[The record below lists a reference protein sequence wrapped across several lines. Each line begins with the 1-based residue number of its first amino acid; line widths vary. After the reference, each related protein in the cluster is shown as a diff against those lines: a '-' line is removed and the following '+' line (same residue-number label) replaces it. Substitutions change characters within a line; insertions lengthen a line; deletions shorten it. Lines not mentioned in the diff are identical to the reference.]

1 MDMIDERAIID
12 EKATIADHVSIGPFS
27 IIEKDVEIG
36 EGTVI
41 GPHVVIKS
49 GTRIGRHNQ
58 IHQFSSIGDSPQSVG
73 YKGEATELFIG
84 DNNIIREFT
93 TLNRG
98 TTGDLGYTKLG
109 NDNYIMAYVHLAHDC
124 VVGDHV
130 ILANGVTMGGHVR
143 VGDYAI
149 MGGFA
154 LIHQFCRVGEHSIIG
169 GGSICTKDIPPYI
182 LAAGNTAKPHG
193 INITG
198 LKRRDFDAK
207 IISALRKS
215 YRLIYRSNLDL
226 KTALSELGELQ
237 THKEVTILSEFLQS
251 SQRGFIR

>member
-1 MDMIDERAIID
+1 MIDRQASVHEQARID
-12 EKATIADHVSIGPFS
+12 DKVSVGPFS
-27 IIEKDVEIG
+27 IIENDVEIG

-41 GPHVVIKS
+41 GSHVVIKS
-49 GTRIGRHNQ
+49 GTRIGKYNH
-58 IHQFSSIGDSPQSVG
+58 IYQFSSIGDAPQSVG
-73 YKGEATELFIG
+73 YKGESTELIIG
-84 DNNIIREFT
+84 DHNIIREFT

-98 TTGDLGYTKLG
+98 TPGDLGYTRLG
-109 NDNYIMAYVHLAHDC
+109 NHNYIMAYVHLAHDC

-130 ILANGVTMGGHVR
+130 ILANGVTMGGHVN

-193 INITG
+193 INVTG
-198 LKRRDFDAK
+198 LKRREFSADT
-207 IISALRKS
+207 ISALRKS
-215 YRLIYRSNLDL
+215 YRTIFRSKLNLKNALEQIEDL
-226 KTALSELGELQ
+226 KTYD
-237 THKEVTILSEFLQS
+237 EVTLLSEFLQTS
-251 SQRGFIR
+251 KRGFIR